1 MSRVNASKNVA
12 KNTNRLDKQWV
23 QQESTLHRVGEGVF
37 CDYQRPMGGTDTW
50 LHKTANVLH
59 KLPESQH
66 SQAKS
71 TVRIRAELQI
81 SA

>member
-1 MSRVNASKNVA
+1 
-12 KNTNRLDKQWV
+12 
-23 QQESTLHRVGEGVF
+23 
-37 CDYQRPMGGTDTW
+37 MGGTDTW
-50 LHKTANVLH
+50 LHKMANVLH